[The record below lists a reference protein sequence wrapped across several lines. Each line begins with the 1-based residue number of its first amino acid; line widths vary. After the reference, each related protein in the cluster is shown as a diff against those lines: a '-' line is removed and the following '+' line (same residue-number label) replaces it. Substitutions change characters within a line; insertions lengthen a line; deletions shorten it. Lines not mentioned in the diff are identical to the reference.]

1 MFKEKGMIFLFFF
14 SQMILEGGVSKVAL
28 VSVTEEGKSL
38 SSLCLYVYSLVM
50 IYVFFIW
57 YHELER
63 KQYSCG
69 YNISITTVMFDEG
82 TQLSIARFSGAK
94 KNQIN

>member
-1 MFKEKGMIFLFFF
+1 
-14 SQMILEGGVSKVAL
+14 
-28 VSVTEEGKSL
+28 
-38 SSLCLYVYSLVM
+38 M
-50 IYVFFIW
+50 IYVFFTW

-63 KQYSCG
+63 KQYDCG